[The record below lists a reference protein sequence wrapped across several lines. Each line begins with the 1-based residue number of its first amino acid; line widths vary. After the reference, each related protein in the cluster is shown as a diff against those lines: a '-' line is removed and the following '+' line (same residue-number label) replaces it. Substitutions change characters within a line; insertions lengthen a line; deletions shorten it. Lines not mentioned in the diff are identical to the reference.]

1 MNKLFRTIL
10 GPTEV
15 NRDLLLLLL
24 IGGLYSLGIF
34 LSNTFVNVYLWKQ
47 TSGEY
52 TAIALYNLSI
62 YILQPVTFIFAG
74 RWAKRVDRV
83 IVLRSGVVFLSLFF
97 MAVLIV
103 GERAAQFNIM
113 LGALLGI
120 GYGFYWL
127 AFNVLTFEITEPETR
142 DFFNGFL
149 GLLQSFGGM
158 TGPILAGFI
167 IAKMEAFTGYTVIFT
182 VSFLLFI
189 CAVIASFFL
198 KRRKAK
204 GNFSFKRIIQERK
217 TNIHWRRILYAHVF
231 QGLREGTFLFV
242 ITIWVYITTQSE
254 LSLGMFNLVYS
265 GSAFVLYF
273 LASKWIKPRMRKWAI
288 FIGGTS
294 LYLSLTILLM
304 ELNFTT
310 LLIYAAI
317 IGVSYPILYVPYISL
332 TYDVIGK
339 AWKAAEMRIEYIVVR
354 ELFLNTGRIISI
366 VIFLTGITLFG
377 AETAIPYILLLVG
390 SGHFWIYFF
399 IKDINL
405 KKQHGTDE
413 LLGAEPTVTGS
424 KNR

>member
-1 MNKLFRTIL
+1 MKKILHSLL

-15 NRDLLLLLL
+15 NKDLLLLLL

-47 TSGEY
+47 SSEY

-62 YILQPVTFIFAG
+62 YILQPITFIFAG
-74 RWAKRVDRV
+74 KFAKKVDRV
-83 IVLRSGVVFLSLFF
+83 VVLRAGVIFLSLFF
-97 MAVLIV
+97 LMVLVV
-103 GERAAQFNIM
+103 GEKAASFNM
-113 LGALLGI
+113 LLGGLLGI

-158 TGPILAGFI
+158 TGPILAGLI
-167 IAKMEAFTGYTVIFT
+167 IANMTAFTGYTVIFT
-182 VSFLLFI
+182 ISFILFI
-189 CAVIASFFL
+189 CAVITSFFL

-204 GNFSFKRIIQERK
+204 GNFSFKRIFEERK
-217 TNIHWRRILYAHVF
+217 ANKNWGKILHAHVF

-242 ITIWVYITTQSE
+242 ISIWVYIATQSE

-273 LASKWIKPRMRKWAI
+273 LATKWIKPRLRKWAI
-288 FIGGTS
+288 FAGGVS
-294 LYLSLTILLM
+294 LYLALSILLINV
-304 ELNFTT
+304 NFTT
-310 LLIYAAI
+310 LLIYAAV
-317 IGVSYPILYVPYISL
+317 IGISYPILYVPYISL

-354 ELFLNTGRIISI
+354 ELFLNAGRVLSI
-366 VIFLTGITLFG
+366 VIFLIGITLFTP
-377 AETAIPYILLLVG
+377 EKAIPFILLIVG

-399 IKDINL
+399 VKGIDL
-405 KKQHGTDE
+405 RKQAETESAYVTD
-413 LLGAEPTVTGS
+413 TTMTTS
-424 KNR
+424 KNP